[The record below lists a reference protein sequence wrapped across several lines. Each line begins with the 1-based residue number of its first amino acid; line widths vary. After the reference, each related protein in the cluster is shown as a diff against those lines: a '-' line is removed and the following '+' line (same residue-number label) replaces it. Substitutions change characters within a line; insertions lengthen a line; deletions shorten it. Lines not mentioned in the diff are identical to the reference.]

1 MSLTTLTAEE
11 TAQIK
16 QTVAAGEQ
24 VLSEIDDLKES
35 MKEYVKNLAEELDV
49 KPAVINKAIRLAYKQ
64 RKENAIQTAQEEL
77 SEVEVLL
84 HAAGKI

>member
-11 TAQIK
+11 TTQIK

-24 VLSEIDDLKES
+24 VLSEIDELKES

-64 RKENAIQTAQEEL
+64 RKENAIQVAQEEL
-77 SEVEVLL
+77 SEVEILL